1 MVKII
6 EKIRKLEKSNDS
18 GPYFSFEFFPP
29 KTEQGLDNLYLRI
42 ERMTSLHPLFVDI
55 TWGAGGSTKDLSLT
69 IAQYCQTYFG
79 IDVLLHLSCTNI
91 TVEEIKTILRTA
103 RDAGIQNI
111 LALRGDPLKGSTTW
125 RSVPGKHIHI
135 CFSLYFYLLI

>member
-29 KTEQGLDNLYLRI
+29 KTEQGVDNLYLRI

-125 RSVPGKHIHI
+125 RSVPGKRIHIHV
-135 CFSLYFYLLI
+135 